1 MLRLLVNSGVG
12 RAEKR
17 NFVGILIMTC
27 VGFFASSFVVLISFR
42 KIENTEQKIF
52 EVRNETMQHQYQE
65 LNESYERYRHLVH
78 DEKHILCYLKECIH
92 TGKNQEALAF
102 IESSQKSIADRSRSF
117 WTGITTLDFML
128 NIKKRKMDT
137 VNIEFFLDAK
147 VSEIPMEDADFIV
160 VLGNLLDNAIEAA
173 EQCRKEN
180 RKIWM
185 SIQNINE
192 MFLMN
197 LKNTCETEPIEK
209 NNKFV
214 THKKNVDRHGLGVES
229 VRRIMEKYQG
239 EISFE
244 YKNGFFEV
252 SIIITQ

>member
-1 MLRLLVNSGVG
+1 MRGRRL
-12 RAEKR
+12 
-17 NFVGILIMTC
+17 IT
-27 VGFFASSFVVLISFR
+27 ASYSI
-42 KIENTEQKIF
+42 
-52 EVRNETMQHQYQE
+52 
-65 LNESYERYRHLVH
+65 
-78 DEKHILCYLKECIH
+78 YLKECLE
-92 TGKNQEALAF
+92 TGKPKEALAF

-214 THKKNVDRHGLGVES
+214 THKKNADRHGLGVES

-244 YKNGFFEV
+244 YENGFFEV

>member
-1 MLRLLVNSGVG
+1 
-12 RAEKR
+12 
-17 NFVGILIMTC
+17 
-27 VGFFASSFVVLISFR
+27 
-42 KIENTEQKIF
+42 
-52 EVRNETMQHQYQE
+52 
-65 LNESYERYRHLVH
+65 
-78 DEKHILCYLKECIH
+78 
-92 TGKNQEALAF
+92 
-102 IESSQKSIADRSRSF
+102 
-117 WTGITTLDFML
+117 ML

-192 MFLMN
+192 MFMIN
-197 LKNTCETEPIEK
+197 LKNTCETTPIEK

-214 THKKNVDRHGLGVES
+214 THKKNTERHGLGLS
-229 VRRIMEKYQG
+229 LIH
-239 EISFE
+239 I
-244 YKNGFFEV
+244 
-252 SIIITQ
+252 